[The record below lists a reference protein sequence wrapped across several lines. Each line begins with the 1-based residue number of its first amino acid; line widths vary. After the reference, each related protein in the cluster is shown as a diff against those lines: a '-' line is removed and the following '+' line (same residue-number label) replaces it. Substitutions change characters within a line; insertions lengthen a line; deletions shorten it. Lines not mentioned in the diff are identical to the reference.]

1 MQFGINWNDGYE
13 VCVLMEDE
21 RGLRRW
27 LPLRNFGDRQGDARI
42 FKEVDCP
49 ALTDTQLRMLTKRF
63 DRSVKYERINGR
75 HFVKQKQVS
84 L

>member
-42 FKEVDCP
+42 FKEADCP
-49 ALTDTQLRMLTKRF
+49 DLTDTQIRMLVKRF
-63 DRSVKYERINGR
+63 DRNVKYERINER
-75 HFVKQKQVS
+75 KFIKQQNK
-84 L
+84 

>member
-27 LPLRNFGDRQGDARI
+27 LPLRNFGHRQGDARI

-49 ALTDTQLRMLTKRF
+49 DLTDIQLRMLTKSF
-63 DRSVKYERINGR
+63 DRSVKYERINGKR
-75 HFVKQKQVS
+75 FVRQK
-84 L
+84 

>member
-21 RGLRRW
+21 RGLRCW
-27 LPLRNFGDRQGDARI
+27 QPLRNFGDRQGDARI

-49 ALTDTQLRMLTKRF
+49 ALTDTQLRMLTKHF
-63 DRSVKYERINGR
+63 DRSVKYERINSR
-75 HFVKQKQVS
+75 HFIKQQNK
-84 L
+84 

>member
-42 FKEVDCP
+42 FKEADCP
-49 ALTDTQLRMLTKRF
+49 DLTDTQIRMLVKRF
-63 DRSVKYERINGR
+63 DRSVKYERINER
-75 HFVKQKQVS
+75 KFVRQQNK
-84 L
+84 

>member
-49 ALTDTQLRMLTKRF
+49 DLTDTQIRMLVKRF
-63 DRSVKYERINGR
+63 DRNVKYERINKR
-75 HFVKQKQVS
+75 KFVRQQNK
-84 L
+84 

>member
-13 VCVLMEDE
+13 VTVIMPDE
-21 RGLRRW
+21 RGFIRHH
-27 LPLRNFGDRQGDARI
+27 PLRNFGHHQGDARI

-49 ALTDTQLRMLTKRF
+49 KLSDAEIRMLIKQY
-63 DRSVKYERINGR
+63 DKKIKYRRINGR
-75 HFVKQKQVS
+75 KFIKET

>member
-27 LPLRNFGDRQGDARI
+27 LPLRNFGDREGDAKA
-42 FKEVDCP
+42 FKYFDCP
-49 ALTDTQLRMLTKRF
+49 DLTDTQLRMLTKRF

-75 HFVKQKQVS
+75 HFIKQQNK
-84 L
+84 

>member
-21 RGLRRW
+21 RRLRRW
-27 LPLRNFGDRQGDARI
+27 LPMRNFGDRQGDACI

-49 ALTDTQLRMLTKRF
+49 DLTDTQLRMLTKRF
-63 DRSVKYERINGR
+63 DRSVKYERINGK
-75 HFVKQKQVS
+75 HLIKQRQP
-84 L
+84 

>member
-13 VCVLMEDE
+13 VCVLMDDE

-27 LPLRNFGDRQGDARI
+27 LPLRNFGLHQGDARI

-49 ALTDTQLRMLTKRF
+49 DLTDAQLRMLIKRF
-63 DRSVKYERINGR
+63 DRSVKYKRINGK
-75 HFVKQKQVS
+75 HFVKEK
-84 L
+84 